1 MILVQKST
9 LTFLLLTLLSIKLI
23 TSKNVSELVA
33 PVCKT
38 KSIEYAVQVN
48 LKDYLDKE
56 NNIDGRE
63 FYESIEDLKTKKVGV
78 FINIPLPDF
87 SEVKEYKTYEE
98 LLNGLRKHE
107 VEAIIIDTSM
117 ANYTQLI
124 TNDLSLL
131 PDRYGDAE
139 IGYGCQKDSV
149 FYKELDEYTK
159 SHLDEIKNI
168 HYKWMGISESDKVID
183 RNLAGGN
190 GVIKG
195 MFVMEYP
202 PFCYKDEKGNPVGT
216 EIEVLYNF
224 AREKGYTLELQE
236 TPSID
241 DL

>member
-23 TSKNVSELVA
+23 ISKNVSELVA

-38 KSIEYAVQVN
+38 KSIEYAIQVN

-124 TNDLSLL
+124 TNDLSLF

-149 FYKELDEYTK
+149 FYKE
-159 SHLDEIKNI
+159 
-168 HYKWMGISESDKVID
+168 
-183 RNLAGGN
+183 
-190 GVIKG
+190 
-195 MFVMEYP
+195 
-202 PFCYKDEKGNPVGT
+202 
-216 EIEVLYNF
+216 
-224 AREKGYTLELQE
+224 
-236 TPSID
+236 
-241 DL
+241 